1 MTPQE
6 QLRVLEQLDAAMRCA
21 LAWAGWANRLERLY
35 NALAAEQMRADL
47 AARYEEDEY
56 AVGLAPRFHPPV

>member
-1 MTPQE
+1 MTAQE
-6 QLRVLEQLDAAMRCA
+6 QLRLLEQLDVAMRCA

-35 NALAAEQMRADL
+35 NELSAERMRDDL
-47 AARYEEDEY
+47 TARYEDDEY